1 MNFSERFALI
11 QELFHTARKLP
22 VAERRDFLSDR
33 CRQNDSLKQ
42 EIESLLA
49 GDTQSSDSSVDSVAA
64 PLSSISRGT
73 RIGHYEVINLLGMG
87 GMGQVYR
94 AHDAVLHRDI
104 ALKVLPPSFAVDAGR
119 QSRLMREAQV
129 LAALSH
135 PNIAVI
141 YGVEHSTGTLAF
153 AMEIIPGETLAERIA
168 AGPIPLREALRIARQ
183 IADALEAAHERSI
196 VHRDLKPAN
205 IKITSEGTVKVLD
218 FGLAKDL
225 SLEGMQASEAAEPL
239 PLTRDGMILGTAAY
253 ISPEQARGLPADR
266 RTDIWAFGV
275 VLFEMLTG
283 TRPFRGHTNADV
295 LAAVIKE
302 EPDLSAI
309 PPAIRDV
316 IARCLSKDLRHR
328 WAGIGDVRW
337 ALDRSLAACPQDA
350 AASRTWLRYLPW
362 AAAFF
367 AAVFC
372 TALWL
377 RPERASRCCG
387 SKSQLPMELR
397 LGPSVSANCRF
408 LPTEAGW
415 HFLLPGPMGS
425 EDCGFVRSIR
435 VRSRLLPEPRML
447 PSIPSGHPIAAGWP
461 ST

>member
-1 MNFSERFALI
+1 MSSAERFALI

-22 VAERRDFLSDR
+22 PAQRRDFLSDR

-49 GDTQSSDSSVDSVAA
+49 GDTQSSDSSVDSAPA
-64 PLSSISRGT
+64 PLSGISRGT
-73 RIGHYEVINLLGMG
+73 RIGHYEVISLLGMG

-94 AHDAVLHRDI
+94 AHDSILHRDI
-104 ALKVLPPSFAVDAGR
+104 ALKVLPPSFAIDVGR

-129 LAALSH
+129 LASLSH

-141 YGVEHSTGTLAF
+141 HGVEHSTGTLAF
-153 AMEIIPGETLAERIA
+153 AMEIVPGETLAERIA

-183 IADALEAAHERSI
+183 IADALEAAHERGI

-205 IKITSEGTVKVLD
+205 IKITPEGTVKVLD

-225 SLEGMQASEAAEPL
+225 SIEGMQSSEAAEPL
-239 PLTRDGMILGTAAY
+239 PLTHDGMILGTAAY
-253 ISPEQARGLPADR
+253 VSPEQARGLSTDR

-302 EPDLSAI
+302 EPDLGAI
-309 PPAIRDV
+309 PPAVRDV

-337 ALDRSLAACPQDA
+337 ALDQSLAARPQDSAAVTHLAALPALGCCLLRSGGLRCPVVQA
-350 AASRTWLRYLPW
+350 AAARAGPATRNHSARGNDAWTRRSR
-362 AAAFF
+362 AIVAFSRRKPVGISCYRDRWEAKTVASF
-367 AAVFC
+367 ARFEC
-372 TALWL
+372 G
-377 RPERASRCCG
+377 RASCRNRECCPL
-387 SKSQLPMELR
+387 S
-397 LGPSVSANCRF
+397 
-408 LPTEAGW
+408 
-415 HFLLPGPMGS
+415 LL
-425 EDCGFVRSIR
+425 VTR
-435 VRSRLLPEPRML
+435 
-447 PSIPSGHPIAAGWP
+447 
-461 ST
+461 

>member
-1 MNFSERFALI
+1 
-11 QELFHTARKLP
+11 
-22 VAERRDFLSDR
+22 
-33 CRQNDSLKQ
+33 
-42 EIESLLA
+42 
-49 GDTQSSDSSVDSVAA
+49 
-64 PLSSISRGT
+64 
-73 RIGHYEVINLLGMG
+73 
-87 GMGQVYR
+87 MGQVYR
-94 AHDAVLHRDI
+94 AHDSILHRDI
-104 ALKVLPPSFAVDAGR
+104 ALKVLPPSFAIDAGR

-141 YGVEHSTGTLAF
+141 YGVEHSAGTLAF
-153 AMEIIPGETLAERIA
+153 AMEIVPGETLAERIA

-183 IADALEAAHERSI
+183 IADALEAAHERGI

-205 IKITSEGTVKVLD
+205 IKITPEGTVKVLD

-253 ISPEQARGLPADR
+253 VSPEQARGLSTDR

-337 ALDRSLAACPQDA
+337 ALDQSLAARPQDS

-367 AAVFC
+367 AAVVC
-372 TALWL
+372 AALWF
-377 RPERASRCCG
+377 RPRAARAGPAARNHSARGNYAWARRSRPIGAFSRRKPAGISCYRDRWEAKTVASFARFECGRASCRNRECCPL
-387 SKSQLPMELR
+387 S
-397 LGPSVSANCRF
+397 
-408 LPTEAGW
+408 
-415 HFLLPGPMGS
+415 LL
-425 EDCGFVRSIR
+425 VTR
-435 VRSRLLPEPRML
+435 
-447 PSIPSGHPIAAGWP
+447 
-461 ST
+461 